1 MQGKIVIG
9 TANFFKE
16 YGLNNSN
23 LKKFEINKIIKFCK
37 KNNIR
42 FIDTAFDYQLKK

>member
-37 KNNIR
+37 KI
-42 FIDTAFDYQLKK
+42 I